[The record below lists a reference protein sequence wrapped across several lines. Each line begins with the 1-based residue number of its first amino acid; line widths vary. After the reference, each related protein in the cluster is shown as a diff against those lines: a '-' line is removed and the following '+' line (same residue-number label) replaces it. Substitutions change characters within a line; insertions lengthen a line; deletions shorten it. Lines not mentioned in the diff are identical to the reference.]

1 MRDMMDCRDWAENR
15 QDLSHDMDRGLGKVM
30 AAFRYLAHYNFSAPW
45 DKGARVKAKHA
56 SC

>member
-15 QDLSHDMDRGLGKVM
+15 QNFSHDMNRGLGATM
-30 AAFRYLAHYNFSAPW
+30 AAFRYLARYNFSAPW
-45 DKGARVKAKHA
+45 DKELRAKTNQA